1 MNLIANGLKSNK
13 TFMSKFFAELDAIN
27 AKMPKTYGFGTHIPV
42 EQYDDETPITV
53 QTKEDGIVT
62 HCNHAGAY
70 RGLFFSDAFYKDRI
84 IEMPHHALLCD
95 KCNAWQDEEGDW
107 HE

>member
-13 TFMSKFFAELDAIN
+13 TFLSHFFAELDAIN

-53 QTKEDGIVT
+53 QSKEDGIVT

-70 RGLFFSDAFYKDRI
+70 LGTEFVDKLVGEEI
-84 IEMPHHALLCD
+84 IEVPVEALLCD
-95 KCNAWQDEEGDW
+95 KCDMWTTKDGDW